1 MSTYKGI
8 QGYSV
13 QKLATDPTASE
24 AVGQLWY
31 NSTSATFKLGVEGAG
46 AWASAGDLNTPRN
59 TLGAA
64 GNATVPTAL
73 AFGGSP
79 GSGSVTATEK
89 YDGTTWTEVADL
101 TEGMYG
107 MAGFGVQT
115 AAVSAGGVTG
125 TGPTPTGVDLW
136 DGTSWTA
143 GTGIPTAIT
152 NLGGTGTQTAGVI
165 FGGTPPAS
173 GTNAAVLFN
182 GTAWTITGS
191 LTTARWKPGP
201 IGTQTAAFAVGG
213 GPGTANVESFDGS
226 TWSEENNINTTRR
239 GMGSSGTT
247 SLGMIYGGDIPP
259 NTQVV
264 TESWNGTSWSQ
275 AAVLATGRS
284 ALRGCGTTNT
294 AALAIGGEPPGV
306 VEAWSDPVYTNK
318 TVTVS

>member
-1 MSTYKGI
+1 MATYKGI

-13 QKLATDPTASE
+13 QKLTTDPTAADVE
-24 AVGQLWY
+24 GQLWY
-31 NSTSATFKLGVEGAG
+31 NSTTGAYKISVAGAG
-46 AWASAGDLNTPRN
+46 AWASGGDLNTPRN

-64 GNATVPTAL
+64 GNAPVSTAL

-101 TEGMYG
+101 TEGIYG
-107 MAGFGVQT
+107 MAGFGIQT

-125 TGPTPTGVDLW
+125 TGPTPTGVDIW

-152 NLGGTGTQTAGVI
+152 NLSGTGIQTAGVI

-201 IGTQTAAFAVGG
+201 IGIQTAAFAVGG

-226 TWSEENNINTTRR
+226 TWSEENNITTTRR

-247 SLGMIYGGDIPP
+247 ALGMIYGGDPP
-259 NTQVV
+259 STLTV
-264 TESWNGTSWSQ
+264 TEQWDGTSWTEV
-275 AAVLATGRS
+275 ADLGTGRS

-306 VEAWSDPVYTNK
+306 VEEWSDPVYTTK